1 MYDGVPEFCFLWGCV
16 WTGRQIQKEEN
27 MQRIVRMTVGIFV
40 LGLLLGPGTA
50 FGQDE
55 RGQILKV
62 RESVW
67 RAWFANDTKALQRLV
82 PPDTIVI
89 SSDEAKWKNQADVL
103 RTAAEFQAGGG
114 KLLRLEF
121 PRTEIQRFGDV
132 AIIWTSYVVE
142 TEENGKRSASS
153 GRATEIFVRRDGDW
167 VNPGWHTDSFK

>member
-1 MYDGVPEFCFLWGCV
+1 MW
-16 WTGRQIQKEEN
+16 
-27 MQRIVRMTVGIFV
+27 RIVRMTVGILV
-40 LGLLLGPGTA
+40 LGWLLGPGTA

-55 RGQILKV
+55 RGQILQV

-89 SSDEAKWKNQADVL
+89 SSDEVKWKNQADVL

-114 KLLRLEF
+114 KLVRLEF
-121 PRTEIQRFGDV
+121 PRTEIQRFDDV

-142 TEENGKRSASS
+142 TKENGKRSVSS
-153 GRATEIFVRRDGDW
+153 GRATEIFVRRDGQW

>member
-1 MYDGVPEFCFLWGCV
+1 M
-16 WTGRQIQKEEN
+16 GRQIQKEEN
-27 MQRIVRMTVGIFV
+27 MRRIVRMTVGIFV

-67 RAWFANDTKALQRLV
+67 RAWFANDTKALERLV

-114 KLLRLEF
+114 KLVRLEF
-121 PRTEIQRFGDV
+121 P
-132 AIIWTSYVVE
+132 A
-142 TEENGKRSASS
+142 
-153 GRATEIFVRRDGDW
+153 DGDTALRRCGDNLDLVRGGDRRKW
-167 VNPGWHTDSFK
+167 

>member
-1 MYDGVPEFCFLWGCV
+1 M
-16 WTGRQIQKEEN
+16 R
-27 MQRIVRMTVGIFV
+27 RIVRLIVAIFV

-67 RAWFANDTKALQRLV
+67 RAWFANDTKALERLV
-82 PPDTIVI
+82 PPETIVI

-121 PRTEIQRFGDV
+121 PRTEIQGFGDV

-142 TEENGKRSASS
+142 TEENGKRSVSS
-153 GRATEIFVRRDGDW
+153 GRATEIFVRRDGQW

>member
-1 MYDGVPEFCFLWGCV
+1 M
-16 WTGRQIQKEEN
+16 GRQIQEEEN
-27 MQRIVRMTVGIFV
+27 MRRIVRLIVAIFV

-67 RAWFANDTKALQRLV
+67 RAWFANDTKALERLV
-82 PPDTIVI
+82 PPETIVI

-121 PRTEIQRFGDV
+121 PRTEIQGFGDV

-142 TEENGKRSASS
+142 TEENGKRSVSS
-153 GRATEIFVRRDGDW
+153 GRATEIFVRRDGQW